1 MELPYSRRIV
11 ALVGGRG
18 GGAGEEIFV
27 AYELQGW
34 CRRQSMGAGDGRTG
48 AWAATSA
55 LLGQFASTPGSA
67 KRLPD

>member
-27 AYELQGW
+27 AYELYGSPDIIGSG
-34 CRRQSMGAGDGRTG
+34 CI
-48 AWAATSA
+48 A
-55 LLGQFASTPGSA
+55 LV
-67 KRLPD
+67 